1 MLACLTPN
9 LTMTPGKV
17 SVSSLGHSLT
27 GEGEGR
33 VGSGSEVSRPR
44 SHYSQA
50 LDARSAT
57 STLHYTEIARSIFFF
72 FFRKRWPI
80 PPLFFS
86 SLRDWISRNNP
97 INLPKAEY
105 AMQLELSFYW
115 KMSKSYKY
123 NPGSEIGR
131 EKGVRSPLYK

>member
-33 VGSGSEVSRPR
+33 VGSRSEVSCPR

-57 STLHYTEIARSIFFF
+57 STLHYTEIARSTFFF
-72 FFRKRWPI
+72 FFQEDMAYTPFVF
-80 PPLFFS
+80 L
-86 SLRDWISRNNP
+86 
-97 INLPKAEY
+97 
-105 AMQLELSFYW
+105 
-115 KMSKSYKY
+115 
-123 NPGSEIGR
+123 
-131 EKGVRSPLYK
+131 

>member
-17 SVSSLGHSLT
+17 SVFSLGHSLT
-27 GEGEGR
+27 GEGKGR

-72 FFRKRWPI
+72 
-80 PPLFFS
+80 S
-86 SLRDWISRNNP
+86 GRDG
-97 INLPKAEY
+97 LY
-105 AMQLELSFYW
+105 
-115 KMSKSYKY
+115 
-123 NPGSEIGR
+123 
-131 EKGVRSPLYK
+131 PLYFSPVLETGFQEIIPST